1 MTITT
6 SDHEEHH
13 FVQRTGWLRA
23 AVLGA
28 NDGIL
33 STSSLMIGVAAAAA
47 SFQDILLAGIAA
59 LVAGALSMA
68 AGEYVSVSS
77 QADTERA
84 DLETE
89 RQALKENPQGEL
101 NELTEI
107 YMSRG
112 LSRELAGEVA
122 STLTRKGALKAH
134 ARDELGIS
142 DFSRARPVQA
152 AWSSALSFSAG
163 AALPVLVGAFAPH
176 TNIGLSI
183 AAISLLGLALLG
195 VLSAKAGGASPV
207 KATLRIVFWGA
218 AAMALT
224 ACVGRLFGVAI

>member
-1 MTITT
+1 MTEFEA
-6 SDHEEHH
+6 HEEHH

-112 LSRELAGEVA
+112 LSRDLAGQVA
-122 STLTRKGALKAH
+122 RALTREGALEAH
-134 ARDELGIS
+134 ARDELGII
-142 DFSRARPVQA
+142 DLTRARPVQA

-163 AALPVLVGAFAPH
+163 AALPVAVGAFAPH
-176 TNIGLSI
+176 AHVGL
-183 AAISLLGLALLG
+183 AVAMTSLIGLALLG
-195 VLSAKAGGASPV
+195 VLSARAGGAPPI
-207 KATLRIVFWGA
+207 KATIRIVFWGA

-224 ACVGRLFGVAI
+224 ACVGRLFGVAV